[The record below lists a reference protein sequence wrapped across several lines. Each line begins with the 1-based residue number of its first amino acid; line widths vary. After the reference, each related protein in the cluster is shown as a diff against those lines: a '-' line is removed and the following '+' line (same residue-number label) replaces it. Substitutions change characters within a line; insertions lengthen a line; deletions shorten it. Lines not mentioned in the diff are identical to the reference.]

1 MSADEHVI
9 EPERRTPVVKR
20 VDVLVAGGG
29 PAGFA
34 AAVWAA
40 RTGAKTLVIESAGAV
55 GGMATTGMM
64 SHWTGATR
72 GGFYDEILARS
83 ADEVPGVWRSVI
95 NTERLKG
102 VMLDMLA
109 EAGAGVRLHTLACE
123 PIVEE
128 GAVTGVITESKS
140 GREAFR
146 AAVVVDASGDGDIA
160 ARAGV
165 PCRKGRESDGAMQP
179 LTLMF
184 RVGGVDTDRA
194 VFLGGF
200 EDDFETPQGSL
211 QALARRHL
219 PSPAGHVL
227 LYRSSLPGV
236 VTCNMTN
243 ATGLDGTKAD
253 DLTTAERVCRS
264 QMGPIVGF
272 LRRFVPGHERCY
284 LLEAGAAVGVRET
297 RHIEC
302 EYALTDRDILEARVF
317 DDWVVTRA
325 HFNFDVHH
333 LAAAGLDP
341 TGVQKAFPQERG
353 YTIPYRCLVPKGIEG
368 LLMAGRS
375 IGGTHMAHSNFRVMP
390 ICANIGQAAGI
401 AAALA
406 VKARVAPRR
415 VPASGIQSVLRAHGV
430 EP

>member
-1 MSADEHVI
+1 MSDPGYVTEAARRVPVAGAAD
-9 EPERRTPVVKR
+9 VV
-20 VDVLVAGGG
+20 VAGGG

-40 RTGAKTLVIESAGAV
+40 RTGARTILIEGAGAV

-64 SHWTGATR
+64 SHWTGATA

-83 ADEVPGVWRSVI
+83 GAEIPGVWRSVI
-95 NTERLKG
+95 DTERLKG
-102 VMLDMLA
+102 VMLEMLA
-109 EAGAGVRLHTLACE
+109 EAGSAIRLHTLACA
-123 PIVEE
+123 PVVED
-128 GAVTGVITESKS
+128 GAVTGVIAESKS

-146 AAVVVDASGDGDIA
+146 ASVVVDATGDADLA

-165 PCRKGRESDGAMQP
+165 PFRKGRESDGAMQP
-179 LTLMF
+179 MTIMF

-194 VFLGGF
+194 VFLAGF
-200 EDDFETPQGSL
+200 EDDHETPAGPL
-211 QALARRHL
+211 QALARKHL
-219 PSPAGHVL
+219 PHPAGHVL
-227 LYRSSLPGV
+227 LYKSALPGI

-243 ATGLDGTKAD
+243 ATGVDGTNAD
-253 DLTTAERVCRS
+253 DLTKAERICRS
-264 QMGPIVGF
+264 QMGPIVEF
-272 LRRFVPGHERCY
+272 LRRFVPGYESCY
-284 LLEAGAAVGVRET
+284 LLEAGAVVGVRET

-302 EYALTDRDILEARVF
+302 EYALDERDILAARVF

-333 LAAAGLDP
+333 LAGAGLDP

-353 YTIPYRCLVPKGIEG
+353 YTIPYRCLVPRGMDG
-368 LLMAGRS
+368 LLVAGRS
-375 IGGTHMAHSNFRVMP
+375 IGGTHLAHSSFRVMP

-406 VKARVAPRR
+406 AQRRVAPRR
-415 VPASGIQSVLRAHGV
+415 LPAADIQAVLRRHGV